1 MAGCPEA
8 SICNIYRAVQ
18 AAQKQG
24 SLGVIIAHWSGSFH
38 LTPHPFSLPGFVVG
52 AGLAWNAS
60 THWVCHIIHDFNWSC
75 FSLCIKKNVLKM
87 FKTKIQMNYVYCL
100 LLTQGCN

>member
-1 MAGCPEA
+1 MKLPLFVVFTSELQYLLAYSLAGCPEA

-60 THWVCHIIHDFNWSC
+60 THWVCCAF
-75 FSLCIKKNVLKM
+75 FS
-87 FKTKIQMNYVYCL
+87 TSS
-100 LLTQGCN
+100 